1 MPALEEVR
9 PDERR
14 RHPPREWRG
23 RSCDPAGRGM
33 SFDHHDPQ
41 FVRDPESVFGPIRE
55 EHPLLH
61 SDLYGGFWVI
71 TRYDDVTAA
80 ALDHESFTSA
90 VVGTTVIP
98 PSQPRE
104 HPLLPIELDPPEH
117 TRYRAL
123 VNPLFAKPRIDA
135 MRPDLEALATRLLEP
150 IARNGGGDVMAEFAH
165 PMSLGSLALLMNL
178 PEEDEERWFDWVE
191 RMFSGAIRDRQD
203 QAQAVRDAEAYID
216 GLIAERRRAPRDDF
230 LGLLVEAEVE
240 GHRLSDLELRQFG
253 VLMLLAGYETT
264 SGAMGM
270 SLLHLAQHPEQRAQ
284 LFGDPGGLVH
294 AAVNELLR
302 FVSPVQV
309 FARNAARDV
318 DLHGQTIPAGD
329 VVLLAYGAANH
340 DPRAFEH
347 PERCILDRHPNRHV
361 AFGHGRHLCLGSNL
375 ARLELTIMIERFADL
390 LPEYRVDPER
400 PPTWKPRGDV
410 RALSSLHLVAAAS

>member
-1 MPALEEVR
+1 
-9 PDERR
+9 
-14 RHPPREWRG
+14 
-23 RSCDPAGRGM
+23 M

-61 SDLYGGFWVI
+61 SDLYGGFWLI
-71 TRYDDVTAA
+71 TRYDDVVAA

-98 PSQPRE
+98 PSQPRD

-123 VNPLFAKPRIDA
+123 VNPLFAKPRIDV
-135 MRPDLEALATRLLEP
+135 MRPELDALATRLLEP

-165 PMSLGSLALLMNL
+165 PMSLGSLARLMNL

-191 RMFSGAIRDRQD
+191 RMFSSALLDKDD
-203 QAQAVRDAEAYID
+203 QARAVRDAEAYID
-216 GLIAERRRAPRDDF
+216 GLIADRRREPRDDF
-230 LGLLVEAEVE
+230 LGTLLEAEVE

-264 SGAMGM
+264 SGTMGM

-284 LFGDPGGLVH
+284 LFGDADGLAH
-294 AAVNELLR
+294 MAVNELLR

-318 DLHGQTIPAGD
+318 ELHGQTIPAGD

-340 DPRAFEH
+340 DPGAFEH

-390 LPEYRVDPER
+390 FPEFRVHPER

-410 RALSSLHLVAAAS
+410 RALASLHLIAAAP